1 MWDDNMKKLA
11 ILLIIVML
19 LAIPYVSASKNVDTS
34 VIGGDGAINSL
45 FQDKNVNDKLIKS
58 FNNDK
63 DFRELVFKLNSSG
76 LLDSSNLMP
85 EMSLDLDFNLD
96 DLFF

>member
-1 MWDDNMKKLA
+1 MKKLA

-19 LAIPYVSASKNVDTS
+19 LAIPCVSASKNVDTS
-34 VIGGDGAINSL
+34 VIGGDGALNPL
-45 FQDKNVNDKLIKS
+45 FQDKNVNDKIIKS

-63 DFRELVFKLNSSG
+63 DFRELVFKLNSAG

-85 EMSLDLDFNLD
+85 ELTLDLDFNLG
-96 DLFF
+96 DLFIF

>member
-1 MWDDNMKKLA
+1 MNIKKLA
-11 ILLIIVML
+11 IVLLITAIL
-19 LAIPYVSASKNVDTS
+19 LAIPCVSATDNVDTS
-34 VIGGDGAINSL
+34 VIGGDGALNPL
-45 FQDKNVNDKLIKS
+45 FQDKNVNDKIIKS

-63 DFRELVFKLNSSG
+63 DFRELVFKLNSAG

-85 EMSLDLDFNLD
+85 ELSLDLDFNLG

>member
-1 MWDDNMKKLA
+1 MNIKKLA
-11 ILLIIVML
+11 IVLLVTAML
-19 LAIPYVSASKNVDTS
+19 LAIPCVSATNNVDTS
-34 VIGGDGAINSL
+34 VIGGDGAVNSL

-63 DFRELVFKLNSSG
+63 DFRELVFKLNSAG

-85 EMSLDLDFNLD
+85 ELTLDLDFNLG
-96 DLFF
+96 DLFIF